1 MENAIGALISSLSGI
16 NTYPSNRTGGRLFPY
31 SSIKAGISNQMLGN
45 YTGVYDMSIEVNYCD
60 TATKITQEN
69 FDIEYTDIFNVFYS
83 ASPILSA
90 KLNSVANGIFVY
102 MAKITNE
109 TPTIRIPKRAWQRGL
124 TLNTYATQ
132 NS

>member
-1 MENAIGALISSLSGI
+1 MENAIGSLISSLSGI

-90 KLNSVANGIFVY
+90 KLNAVANGIFVY